1 MIYRM
6 LLAALCVV
14 CFSVESKARQR
25 TYAAHPDCN
34 VTMPCEGVSPS
45 PRGEMVRKA
54 LGGLGSAR
62 PVYAPRRSESWTFV
76 KMKKS
81 AESFGLPPN
90 LKEKLTGSRRSVVR
104 DSLTAGDGRPAG
116 CPARAWCG
124 CWLAAHLGI
133 SNRSLWLA
141 RNWASVGHPAG
152 GPQPGA
158 IVVWRHHVGTIKA
171 VEGSRILVLSGND
184 GRAVR
189 ERWRTT
195 AGVIAYRV
203 PG

>member
-1 MIYRM
+1 MKYL
-6 LLAALCVV
+6 LLAGALLCAL
-14 CFSVESKARQR
+14 FASDAQARQR

-34 VTMPCEGVSPS
+34 GTGSNAMPCQDVAPS
-45 PRGEMVRKA
+45 ARGERVRKA
-54 LGGLGSAR
+54 MGGLGSAR
-62 PVYAPRRSESWTFV
+62 NVYTPRISAGKNGTNIRS
-76 KMKKS
+76 
-81 AESFGLPPN
+81 G
-90 LKEKLTGSRRSVVR
+90 RRSVVR
-104 DSLTAGDGRPAG
+104 DSLTTGEPRQHSVEGRPAG

-171 VEGSRILVLSGND
+171 VEGGRILVLSGND